1 MEEDLF
7 LRQLIYD
14 KFFIKYIYYYI
25 FSEAEIMFHLNDQKV
40 SLKIQIVFKEKEKW
54 MHENLWYKF

>member
-7 LRQLIYD
+7 LRQPIYD

-40 SLKIQIVFKEKEKW
+40 SL
-54 MHENLWYKF
+54 EN

>member
-25 FSEAEIMFHLNDQKV
+25 FSEAEIMFHLNDPKV
-40 SLKIQIVFKEKEKW
+40 SLKIQIVFKEKEK
-54 MHENLWYKF
+54 

>member
-40 SLKIQIVFKEKEKW
+40 SLEKEFLIKEKQK
-54 MHENLWYKF
+54 